1 MVKVNI
7 QEEIEKINHTRRLF
21 DLLFRAGKIDQ
32 AQHRV
37 MVNFAVKQIK
47 NLELVFTQ
55 HGKEINV

>member
-7 QEEIEKINHTRRLF
+7 QEEIERINHTRRLF

-37 MVNFAVKQIK
+37 MVNFARKQIALLDK
-47 NLELVFTQ
+47 IFID